1 MCRSV
6 RVGTCAAE
14 RAGAVVRRVAARVL
28 SVFGYSG
35 YSRCRYKLQGATAIY
50 DASIDHFDVQLI
62 PSDGVTTINYSVM
75 SCLSI
80 RPLTALGRL
89 RRQCYSTERRHP
101 CGSTAPSSPQSLCLW
116 NRFSDS
122 VVDRQP

>member
-1 MCRSV
+1 M
-6 RVGTCAAE
+6 
-14 RAGAVVRRVAARVL
+14 
-28 SVFGYSG
+28 YSH
-35 YSRCRYKLQGATAIY
+35 CRYKLQGATAIY

-89 RRQCYSTERRHP
+89 RRQCSAAAYVESAEP
-101 CGSTAPSSPQSLCLW
+101 LPAESA
-116 NRFSDS
+116 
-122 VVDRQP
+122 